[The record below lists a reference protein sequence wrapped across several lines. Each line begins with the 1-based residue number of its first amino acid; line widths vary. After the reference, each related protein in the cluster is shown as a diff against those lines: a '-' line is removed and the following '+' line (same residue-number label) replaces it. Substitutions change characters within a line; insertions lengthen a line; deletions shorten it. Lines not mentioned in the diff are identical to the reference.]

1 MIFEIIAKR
10 SLVRSLVRS
19 LPSAILKIGHYNTDY
34 NTMGKPMRRGVTMK
48 RNIQKWGLTLGQLD
62 SRHVRLGLVVL
73 SLVLFV
79 LGAGAPMAGTGH
91 G

>member
-1 MIFEIIAKR
+1 MKR
-10 SLVRSLVRS
+10 S
-19 LPSAILKIGHYNTDY
+19 
-34 NTMGKPMRRGVTMK
+34 
-48 RNIQKWGLTLGQLD
+48 IQNLGLTLGQLD

-79 LGAGAPMAGTGH
+79 LGAGAPLATGGH

>member
-1 MIFEIIAKR
+1 
-10 SLVRSLVRS
+10 
-19 LPSAILKIGHYNTDY
+19 
-34 NTMGKPMRRGVTMK
+34 MK
-48 RNIQKWGLTLGQLD
+48 RGIRNLSLTLGQLD

-79 LGAGAPMAGTGH
+79 LGAGAPMDGGGH

>member
-1 MIFEIIAKR
+1 MKR
-10 SLVRSLVRS
+10 S
-19 LPSAILKIGHYNTDY
+19 I
-34 NTMGKPMRRGVTMK
+34 
-48 RNIQKWGLTLGQLD
+48 RNLSLTLGQLD

-79 LGAGAPMAGTGH
+79 LGAGAPMASGGH

>member
-1 MIFEIIAKR
+1 
-10 SLVRSLVRS
+10 
-19 LPSAILKIGHYNTDY
+19 
-34 NTMGKPMRRGVTMK
+34 MK
-48 RNIQKWGLTLGQLD
+48 RNIQNLGLTLGQLD

-79 LGAGAPMAGTGH
+79 LGAGAPLATGGH